1 MKKVLESVKHA
12 LDDTGALFGEGL
24 QSATDLLKETLS
36 NFYDVKNLTTEKLAV
51 IANDLI
57 ALSPIIEKTGYRTK
71 EIDIGVSLPPKIIFH
86 FEKFADISKD
96 EIAEILKANDDKTI
110 LKVIVGTLTTADEF
124 QSKLTLGNFKFSEID
139 IEVGVPPQVNV
150 KLMNVP
156 AS

>member
-1 MKKVLESVKHA
+1 MKKVLESVKNA

-24 QSATDLLKETLS
+24 QTATDLLKETLS

-71 EIDIGVSLPPKIIFH
+71 EINIGVSLPPKIIFH
-86 FEKFADISKD
+86 FEKFADISKE

>member
-1 MKKVLESVKHA
+1 MKKVLESVKNA

-24 QSATDLLKETLS
+24 QTATDLLKETLS

-51 IANDLI
+51 IANYLI

-71 EIDIGVSLPPKIIFH
+71 EINIGVSLPPKIIFH
-86 FEKFADISKD
+86 FEKFADISKE

>member
-1 MKKVLESVKHA
+1 MKKVLESVKNA

-71 EIDIGVSLPPKIIFH
+71 EINIGVSLPPKIIFH
-86 FEKFADISKD
+86 FEKFADISKE
-96 EIAEILKANDDKTI
+96 EIAEILKENDDKTI

-139 IEVGVPPQVNV
+139 IEVGVPSQVNV